1 LVVQVKVTE
10 PDAPE
15 VSVALTVTD
24 AVPAAVGLPVMS
36 PVLEAMARPAG
47 RPVDVQVSVWP
58 LAESVPLICRLT
70 EVASVVDWL
79 PGLVTVTVL
88 DTFHVNVVVPLAPE
102 VSVAVRVTAHEQAA
116 VGVPDMVPV
125 VAPIV
130 RPAGSPV
137 ADQVKVWLDWE
148 SVARAVTLVTALPD
162 VEACADTD
170 DTVTRLFTVQAMTV
184 VPEAPVLS
192 VALTVTEHE
201 HGAEGVPVMDPEVE
215 LIDRPVGRPV
225 ADQVNV

>member
-1 LVVQVKVTE
+1 MGCALHEQCALPCHRKNCFTKGYLVVHVKVTE

-36 PVLEAMARPAG
+36 PVLDAMARPAG
-47 RPVDVQVSVWP
+47 RPVAVQVSVWP
-58 LAESVPLICRLT
+58 VAESVPLICRLT
-70 EVASVVDWL
+70 EVASAVDWL

-88 DTFHVNVVVPLAPE
+88 DTFHVNVVVPFAPE
-102 VSVAVRVTAHEQAA
+102 VSVAVRMTAHEHAA

-137 ADQVKVWLDWE
+137 ADQVKVWPDWE

-162 VEACADTD
+162 VDA
-170 DTVTRLFTVQAMTV
+170 
-184 VPEAPVLS
+184 
-192 VALTVTEHE
+192 
-201 HGAEGVPVMDPEVE
+201 
-215 LIDRPVGRPV
+215 
-225 ADQVNV
+225 